1 MAYRRL
7 RPGDGLEAISAT
19 AYNAML
25 DMLEGGSSHSTSPLS
40 ETAGGGPF
48 NAVLAKNNTGNALPA
63 FGIVRLAQP
72 LFLPSDVLANFQRRY
87 AYSALKP
94 TGPSNF
100 AVMLSKA
107 GAGDLKH
114 ASIAGVAPVTID
126 VQDEDHDRA
135 APINND
141 SQKLASGFAG
151 TAEILWKESGTGLKQ
166 AVIRW
171 PILPQRRMLGTT
183 SAVITPGNSGS
194 VNVKKSG
201 NVTLGSVTAHL
212 TYMHG
217 NQQISANRE
226 VLVEYFPEHEKW
238 IIVGA
243 ECED

>member
-7 RPGDGLEAISAT
+7 RPGDGLEAISAS

-25 DMLEGGSSHSTSPLS
+25 DLLDGGSPGGTSSPS
-40 ETAGGGPF
+40 EATSGGPF
-48 NAVLAKNNTGNALPA
+48 NAVLVKNNTGGDLPA

-94 TGPSNF
+94 SGPGSF
-100 AVMLSKA
+100 AVLLAKA
-107 GAGDLKH
+107 GAGDLRH
-114 ASIAGVAPVTID
+114 ASIGGVAPVAINVT
-126 VQDEDHDRA
+126 DEDHDRA

-141 SQKLASGFAG
+141 ATKLASGFAG
-151 TAEILWKESGTGLKQ
+151 TAEIVWKEAGTGLKQ

-171 PILPQRRMLGTT
+171 PILPQRRMLATT
-183 SAVITPGNSGS
+183 NAAIQPGSSGA
-194 VNVKKSG
+194 VNVKTAG

-217 NQQISANRE
+217 NEQISANKE

-243 ECED
+243 ECE